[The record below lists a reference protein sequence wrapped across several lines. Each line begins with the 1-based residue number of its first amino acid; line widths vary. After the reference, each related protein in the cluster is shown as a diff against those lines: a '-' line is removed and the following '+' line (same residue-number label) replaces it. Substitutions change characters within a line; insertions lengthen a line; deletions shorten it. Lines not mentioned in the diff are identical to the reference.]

1 MAKKATKIEK
11 ENRIL
16 QIAEAIINGYSDM
29 KILEM
34 IKQNWGLTL
43 RQARNYKKWAYDR
56 LKPTHDESLESKRSA
71 KIAEIQEE
79 CRKLDERYRRTPKGL
94 NAWVNAQKLIVKLED
109 LEPVKKVQLSG
120 DEENP
125 LAVKW
130 VEEKTYLQPEEEEIE
145 DE

>member
-11 ENRIL
+11 EKRIL
-16 QIAEAIINGYSDM
+16 QIAEAIINGYPDVR
-29 KILEM
+29 ILQM
-34 IKQNWGLTL
+34 VKDNWGLTL
-43 RQARNYKKWAYDR
+43 RQARNYKKWAYDKLR
-56 LKPTHDESLESKRSA
+56 PENDANIESQREA

-79 CRKLDERYRRTPKGL
+79 CRKLDEKYRRTPKGL
-94 NAWVNAQKLIVKLED
+94 NAWVNAQKLIIKLKD

-130 VEEKTYLQPEEEEIE
+130 VEEKTYVKPEEEIE
-145 DE
+145 NE

>member
-1 MAKKATKIEK
+1 MARASKIEK
-11 ENRIL
+11 EKRVL
-16 QIAEAIINGYSDM
+16 QIAEAIIHGYSDM

-43 RQARNYKKWAYDR
+43 RQARNYKKWAYEK
-56 LKPTHDESLESKRSA
+56 LKPVNDESIEAKRSA
-71 KIAEIQEE
+71 KIAEIQER
-79 CRKLDERYRRTPKGL
+79 CRKMNQKELSTAKGL
-94 NAWVNAQKLIVKLED
+94 NAWVNAQKLIIKLED
-109 LEPVKKVQLSG
+109 LEPVKKVQISG

-130 VEEKTYLQPEEEEIE
+130 VEEKTYIKQGEEQIE